1 MNSSTTIK
9 RNFAWSSVLTIAGY
23 VFPLITFPYVTRV
36 LGVEGI
42 GSYQSA
48 DSIIQYFS
56 VFSMLGVSTVGIRE
70 IARVKTDKKEMS
82 CVFSSLMLLNFVTT
96 LFSIGA
102 LLLLSF
108 IIPSFSAHK
117 QMIYIGIARILCGSL
132 LVEWFFK
139 GIEDFQFITI
149 RALIVRCVY
158 VISVF
163 LFVRDQDDVVVYFT
177 LTTLIT
183 VVNAVINIVYSRRFV
198 PFSLSRLKVRSY
210 IKPVLTLGI
219 YQILTAMYI
228 SFNVIY
234 LGAKCGDV
242 EVGYYSTA
250 TKLYGIVMSLFTAF
264 TGVMLPRMS
273 SLLAEGKD
281 SEFKDMTSKSIDFLL
296 LFCLP
301 LIVIA
306 EVYAPQIIRII
317 AGDGYDGAIIPM
329 RIVIPLMFV
338 IGYEQIIIIQM
349 LSPLRKDNAIL
360 TNSSIGAGVALL
372 LNFTIVPRL
381 GSIGSAIVWCCS
393 ELAVLLS
400 AQFFVTKYTGYCFP
414 VKRVLRSVLF
424 IIPLVFV
431 CILLNRTLNHW
442 LISFVSGSAFVF
454 LYYALI
460 EYFVIH
466 NKLLI
471 NNLMRARNRL
481 KVRHGE

>member
-1 MNSSTTIK
+1 MSSSSTIK
-9 RNFAWSSVLTIAGY
+9 RNFAWSSVLTVAGY

-56 VFSMLGVSTVGIRE
+56 IFSMLGVSTVGIRE
-70 IARVKTDKKEMS
+70 VARVKNDDKEMS
-82 CVFSSLMLLNFVTT
+82 CVFSSLILLNLVTT
-96 LFSIGA
+96 LFSIGV
-102 LLLLSF
+102 LLVLSG
-108 IIPSFSAHK
+108 IIPSFIAHR

-149 RALIVRCVY
+149 RALIVRFVY
-158 VISVF
+158 VVSVF
-163 LFVRDQDDVVVYFT
+163 LFVRDQDDVVIYFT

-183 VVNAVINIVYSRRFV
+183 VVNALINIVYSRRFV
-198 PFSLSRLKVRSY
+198 PLSLSNLKVKAY

-228 SFNVIY
+228 SFNVMY

-317 AGDGYDGAIIPM
+317 AGSGYDGAIVPM

-338 IGYEQIIIIQM
+338 IGYEQIVIIQM
-349 LSPLRKDNAIL
+349 LSPMRKDNAIL
-360 TNSSIGAGVALL
+360 TNSSIGASVALL

-400 AQFFVTKYTGYCFP
+400 AQYFVTKYTGYSFP
-414 VKRVLRSVLF
+414 IRRVTKSVFL
-424 IIPLVFV
+424 IVPSVFV
-431 CILLNRTLNHW
+431 CILLNNKLNHW
-442 LISFVSGSAFVF
+442 LISFVIGSAFVF
-454 LYYALI
+454 LYYAFV
-460 EYFVIH
+460 EYFIIR

-471 NNLMRARNRL
+471 NNLTKVRNRL
-481 KVRHGE
+481 RVTRGE